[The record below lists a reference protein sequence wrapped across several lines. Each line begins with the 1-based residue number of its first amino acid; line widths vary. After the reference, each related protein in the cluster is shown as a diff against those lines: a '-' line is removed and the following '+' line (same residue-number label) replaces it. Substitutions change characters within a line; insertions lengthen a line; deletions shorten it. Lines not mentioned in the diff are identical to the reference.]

1 MMSVFDK
8 FNLTGNVS
16 VVTGAAAGLGK
27 AMARALGQA
36 GSKVVIWDLNG
47 PKAEETAEAFRSEG
61 IEAVAV
67 RADVTKP
74 DEIASAVS
82 QIMDR
87 FGRIDALFNN
97 AGITLHKNA
106 EDVTLEEWHRVMNVN
121 LTSVFMMSQAVGRI
135 MIRQKKGSIV
145 NTSSMSGLIVNTP
158 QNQASYNVSKAG
170 VIMLTRSLAVEWAR
184 HNIRVNTIA
193 PGYMKTEMTAPFFE
207 AGGPM
212 VEKWMGLTPMG
223 RPGNPEELGGMA
235 VYLASDASSF
245 VTGGVFV
252 IDGGSTAL

>member
-1 MMSVFDK
+1 MDQFRLDGK
-8 FNLTGNVS
+8 VS

-47 PKAEETAEAFRSEG
+47 PKAEETAALFREEG
-61 IEAVAV
+61 IEATAV
-67 RADVTKP
+67 QADVTKP
-74 DEIASAVS
+74 DQIEAAVS
-82 QIMDR
+82 EIMDR
-87 FGRIDALFNN
+87 HGRIDALFNN
-97 AGITLHKNA
+97 AGITIHKNA
-106 EDVTLEEWHRVMNVN
+106 EDMPLEDWHRVMEVN
-121 LTSVFMMSQAVGRI
+121 LNSVFMMSQVVGRI
-135 MIRQKKGSIV
+135 MIRQKAGSIV

-158 QNQASYNVSKAG
+158 QNQTSYNVSKAG
-170 VIMLTRSLAVEWAR
+170 VIMLTKSLAVEWAR

-212 VEKWMGLTPMG
+212 VEKWMSLTPMG
-223 RPGNPEELGGMA
+223 RPGNPEELGGLA

-252 IDGGSTAL
+252 IDGGYTAL